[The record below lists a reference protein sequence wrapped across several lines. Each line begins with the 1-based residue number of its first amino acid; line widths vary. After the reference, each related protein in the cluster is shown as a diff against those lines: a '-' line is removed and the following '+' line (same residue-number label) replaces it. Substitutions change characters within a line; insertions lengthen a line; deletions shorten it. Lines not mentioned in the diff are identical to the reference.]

1 MEIWDLYTSD
11 RISTGQTIV
20 RGATIPKGMFR
31 LVVHLCIFNAKGQMM
46 IQQRQVNKSGWPNLW
61 DLTVGGHVQAGETS
75 CMAAERET
83 MEELGLRVSLEGKR
97 PAITPTFENGF
108 DDIYTLEME
117 VDLEELR
124 LQEEE
129 VQAVRWA
136 DYDEIMEMI
145 DAETFIPYH
154 KSLIDLLFFLRN
166 HPEAHT
172 KL

>member
-11 RISTGQTIV
+11 RIRTGQTIV
-20 RGATIPKGMFR
+20 RGTPIPEGMFR
-31 LVVHLCIFNAKGQMM
+31 IVVHLCIFNRKGQML

-75 CMAAERET
+75 RMAAERET
-83 MEELGLRVSLEGKR
+83 MEELGLCVSLAGKR
-97 PAITPTFENGF
+97 PAVTPTFENGF
-108 DDIYTLEME
+108 DDIFTLEME
-117 VDLEELR
+117 VDPGELR

-136 DYDEIMEMI
+136 DFDEIMAMI

-154 KSLIDLLFFLRN
+154 KSLIELLFFFRN